1 MFRQL
6 FARGFAESGLQ
17 SLCRCHKDVKLI
29 CLQRFIRMFA
39 YGATTLHLVAYLEL
53 LGFSATRIGL
63 FMALTLVGDT
73 CISLVLTSCADGVG
87 RRLVLAFG
95 AALMVVSGVA
105 FGLCDSFWILLAAAV
120 FGVISPGGNEIGPFR
135 AVEESIVAHLTTAE
149 DRSDVYA
156 WYSLVGAAGTAVGAM
171 TSGWTAQSLTKDSGW
186 SDEAAYRAVFF
197 GYSALGLFK
206 LALVMLLSHDSEAEP
221 EAHDEDE
228 TRPVLGAE
236 RAESQLETVGWRRKL
251 LPGIQKSSFP
261 VVIPLCLLFALDS
274 FASSL
279 TPQSWIAFFFRWKFD
294 MDNGLLGSMFFVCS
308 FLAVVTTLIASSLAK
323 RIGNLNEDSSQELQ
337 AYKPNQTMVFTHLP
351 SAVFTALLPLP
362 QSVNAAI
369 VLLILRALTQS
380 MDVAPRA
387 AFVAGIL
394 KPKER
399 TTVMGLVN
407 VLKTA
412 AQSVGP
418 LGVGVLV
425 DRNLFWVAFVSA
437 GCLKVVY
444 DLGLMVCFRK
454 SERRE
459 GDGPIA

>member
-6 FARGFAESGLQ
+6 LIRGFAESGLQ
-17 SLCRCHKDVKLI
+17 SLFRCHKDVKLI

-87 RRLVLAFG
+87 RRLVLA
-95 AALMVVSGVA
+95 
-105 FGLCDSFWILLAAAV
+105 
-120 FGVISPGGNEIGPFR
+120 GNEIGPFR

-171 TSGWTAQSLTKDSGW
+171 TSGWTAQSLTSNSGW
-186 SDEAAYRAVFF
+186 SDEAAYRAVFY
-197 GYSALGLFK
+197 GYSALGVFK
-206 LALVMLLSHDSEAEP
+206 LALVLLLSQDSEAEP
-221 EAHDEDE
+221 EVHDEDE
-228 TRPVLGAE
+228 TRPILGAE
-236 RAESQLETVGWRRKL
+236 RAEPQVETAGWRRKL

-308 FLAVVTTLIASSLAK
+308 FLAVVTTLVASSLAK
-323 RIGNLNEDSSQELQ
+323 RFGNLN
-337 AYKPNQTMVFTHLP
+337 TMVFTHLP

-459 GDGPIA
+459 EDGPIA

>member
-6 FARGFAESGLQ
+6 LARGFAESGLK
-17 SLCRCHKDVKLI
+17 SLCRCHEDVKLI

-73 CISLVLTSCADGVG
+73 CISLVLTSCADEAG
-87 RRLVLAFG
+87 RRLVLALG
-95 AALMVVSGVA
+95 AALMVASGVA
-105 FGLCDSFWILLAAAV
+105 FGLCDRFWILLAAAV

-171 TSGWTAQSLTKDSGW
+171 TSGWTAQSLTKNSGW
-186 SDEAAYRAVFF
+186 SDEDAYRAVFY
-197 GYSALGLFK
+197 GYSALGVFK
-206 LALVMLLSHDSEAEP
+206 LALVLLLSQDSEAEP
-221 EAHDEDE
+221 EAHDKDE
-228 TRPVLGAE
+228 TRPILGAQ
-236 RAESQLETVGWRRKL
+236 RAEVQVETVGWRRKL

-274 FASSL
+274 FASCL

-323 RIGNLNEDSSQELQ
+323 RFGNLN
-337 AYKPNQTMVFTHLP
+337 TMVFTHLP

-444 DLGLMVCFRK
+444 DLGLLVCFRK
-454 SERRE
+454 SERPE
-459 GDGPIA
+459 DEAPVA

>member
-6 FARGFAESGLQ
+6 LVRGFAESGLQ

-29 CLQRFIRMFA
+29 CLQRFVRMFA
-39 YGATTLHLVAYLEL
+39 YGATTLHLVAYLEV

-87 RRLVLAFG
+87 RRLVLALG
-95 AALMVVSGVA
+95 AALMVASGVA
-105 FGLCDSFWILLAAAV
+105 FGLCDSFWMLLAAAV

-135 AVEESIVAHLTTAE
+135 AVEESIVAHLTTAD

-171 TSGWTAQSLTKDSGW
+171 ASGWTAQSLTSNSGW
-186 SDEAAYRAVFF
+186 SNEAAYRAVFY
-197 GYSALGLFK
+197 GYSTLGVFK
-206 LALVMLLSHDSEAEP
+206 LALVLLLSRDSEAEP

-228 TRPVLGAE
+228 TTPILGAE
-236 RAESQLETVGWRRKL
+236 RAESQVETAGWRRKL

-308 FLAVVTTLIASSLAK
+308 FLAVVTTLVASSLAK
-323 RIGNLNEDSSQELQ
+323 RIGNLN
-337 AYKPNQTMVFTHLP
+337 TMVFTHLP
-351 SAVFTALLPLP
+351 SAVFTALLPFP

-369 VLLILRALTQS
+369 VFLILRALTQS

-459 GDGPIA
+459 EDGPIA